1 MSTKTLPPAAPP
13 ATPPVTFIGG
23 ATWTPKPT
31 GLHPLQAPSR
41 GAESQRMPRGGSSG
55 AAGDGRTSESEGR

>member
-13 ATPPVTFIGG
+13 ATPVTFIGG
-23 ATWTPKPT
+23 ATWTPHAT
-31 GLHPLQAPSR
+31 GRHPLLYLSR
-41 GAESQRMPRGGSSG
+41 GAESQHMPRGGSSG

>member
-1 MSTKTLPPAAPP
+1 MLDSTLPPAAPP
-13 ATPPVTFIGG
+13 ATPVTFIGG
-23 ATWTPKPT
+23 ATWTPRAT

-41 GAESQRMPRGGSSG
+41 GGESQRLPRGGSSG